1 MAGSLSG
8 KGHFADRVASA
19 TSALAGSAHG
29 FRMDE
34 IAAPV
39 LKGFDIVYL
48 QDWGNAGFHLIRGA
62 HYCPRTTC
70 ITILHGPSEWE
81 LSSNGKYPGLP
92 NDLHLAYQERYSAK
106 HRRFRPPTRYM
117 AEHLKQLGWEFPS
130 EPQVPSAPSMPVP
143 SVMPGVVGNSV
154 RRANLYPGAAP
165 QWAAPGSW
173 HRVST
178 VPRL

>member
-1 MAGSLSG
+1 MRMA
-8 KGHFADRVASA
+8 
-19 TSALAGSAHG
+19 
-29 FRMDE
+29 E

-48 QDWGNAGFHLIRGA
+48 QDWGNAGFHLIRERR
-62 HYCPRTTC
+62 YSRESSPTC

-81 LSSNGKYPGLP
+81 LSSNGKYPELP
-92 NDLHLAYQERYSAK
+92 NDLHLAYQERSSAK
-106 HRRFRPPTRYM
+106 HGDFVISPTRYM

-130 EPQVPSAPSMPVP
+130 EPQVPA
-143 SVMPGVVGNSV
+143 
-154 RRANLYPGAAP
+154 RLRCLCQALCRAWLEIRASSQPISWRGP
-165 QWAAPGSW
+165 QSGGSGSW